1 MGRLIP
7 SASRQSELL
16 GGLWGGAQRSAAA
29 EHPRLSSG
37 PLLAT
42 EALDT
47 EVSGSEAKAGADRF
61 RRSPKLAN
69 GPPQFD
75 GVGFSGLL
83 RQAVA
88 QAERTDECV
97 ALHLV
102 DCGAL
107 LGSRV
112 EGNGSR
118 DSLAEIASRL
128 TTLVRRC
135 DALGYLDDGLFAL
148 LQRAVPSTTGVTA
161 LARKVLAV
169 MPRSLSV
176 AGQVPAHRIS
186 VGICVFKPG
195 CDAESMLDH
204 ADVALRLAQEAGGE
218 TFRFYPG
225 SENDQQ
231 ARGVVLVE
239 QLDDA
244 LRHDEIFVAFQP
256 QVELSS
262 GRIVAFEAL
271 LRWRSP
277 NHGVIGP
284 GAIMPTAEA
293 SGQITDIGIRVLEK
307 ACRRCVE
314 WSGGPL
320 HAATLSVNVSPA
332 QLVDP
337 SLLPRIA
344 DVLKR
349 TGLPA
354 HRLELELT
362 ETIDIGGSQAA
373 ETRLAELNAL
383 GVRLAIDDFGTG
395 YASLRYLRTLP
406 VHKVK
411 LPKELID
418 GIGSDPDGRAIV
430 EMTAALGHR
439 LGLTVVAEGIETPA
453 QLAAV
458 QAAGC
463 DLGQG
468 FLLGKPRTHL
478 PPEAT
483 VALPA
488 VLPTVD

>member
-7 SASRQSELL
+7 SAKRQEELL
-16 GGLWGGAQRSAAA
+16 SGRWGAARSSAGR
-29 EHPRLSSG
+29 EEPRLVTG
-37 PLLAT
+37 PLVEPASLG
-42 EALDT
+42 
-47 EVSGSEAKAGADRF
+47 SGAIQAKGKSAESGF

-69 GPPQFD
+69 SPPQFD

-88 QAERTDECV
+88 QADRTDECI

-107 LGSRV
+107 VGLSGEGGGSR
-112 EGNGSR
+112 E
-118 DSLAEIASRL
+118 SLGEIATRL
-128 TTLVRRC
+128 ASLVRSC
-135 DALGYLDDGLFAL
+135 DALGYLDGGLFAV
-148 LQRAVPSTTGVTA
+148 LQRAVPSTAGATA
-161 LARKVLAV
+161 LARKIMAV
-169 MPRSLSV
+169 MPRSLKV
-176 AGQVPAHRIS
+176 AGKAPAHRVS
-186 VGICVFKPG
+186 VGICVFNPG
-195 CDAESMLDH
+195 SKAESMLEH
-204 ADVALRLAQEAGGE
+204 ADAALRLAQQAGGE

-225 SENDQQ
+225 TEKDSQ

-239 QLDDA
+239 QIDEA

-256 QVELSS
+256 QVDLAN
-262 GRIVAFEAL
+262 GRILAFEAL
-271 LRWRSP
+271 LRWHSP
-277 NHGVIGP
+277 THGVVGP
-284 GAIMPTAEA
+284 GAILPTAEA
-293 SGQITDIGIRVLEK
+293 SGQIADLGIRVLEK
-307 ACRRCVE
+307 ACQACVE
-314 WSGGPL
+314 WSQGAL
-320 HAATLSVNVSPA
+320 HGATLAVNVSPA

-337 SLLPRIA
+337 SLLPRLA
-344 DVLKR
+344 NVLKS

-362 ETIDIGGSQAA
+362 ESIEIGGSRAA
-373 ETRLAELNAL
+373 ERRLDELNAL

-411 LPKELID
+411 LPKELIE
-418 GIGSDPDGRAIV
+418 GIGSDANGQAIV

-468 FLLGKPRTHL
+468 FLLGKPRPEL
-478 PPEAT
+478 PVE
-483 VALPA
+483 
-488 VLPTVD
+488 PTVELPSTVD